1 MAVRLAQIPIADI
14 CSELEDASTLIKAYN
29 GNIDDAHDTLF
40 RSWCTR
46 LSAGFANATSANCR
60 RLTASINLGPWTDAQ
75 KDDLIDIISKQKST
89 AKIPRRP
96 GQLCLHFENL
106 MLADSLVKCK
116 DPTRFTQ
123 NGRLS
128 VIASCARS
136 INLINPCEKTRF
148 HMVEILAYCEDNW
161 EYAQKEVQRL
171 MTKLKEYIQCSKVKN
186 HLPYLEEFPFS
197 ANELPK
203 ELQIHAYGAEDNLP
217 LVVHMPGVDGILN
230 GRKKR
235 GRDKVETLEWMKH
248 VPEEHRAKVI
258 GLVNKPTSTS
268 SHTAI
273 DGCSRLGMPTADMFR
288 YGVPVKSEGGR
299 YVKAEA
305 RVLPLIAPKIEEDA
319 IDHEQDEP
327 PDSADTSIID
337 MEQAMV
343 SAFGT
348 AKKIMRRP
356 AAAAAKAAPVKK
368 RPAGKIDMTHIFA
381 RLRARRPIGSLK
393 CFTSRAY
400 HPVRA
405 LAIKNGFSM
414 DEAKAMAH
422 EASSKASKMH
432 AHLS

>member
-1 MAVRLAQIPIADI
+1 MA
-14 CSELEDASTLIKAYN
+14 
-29 GNIDDAHDTLF
+29 
-40 RSWCTR
+40 
-46 LSAGFANATSANCR
+46 
-60 RLTASINLGPWTDAQ
+60 
-75 KDDLIDIISKQKST
+75 
-89 AKIPRRP
+89 
-96 GQLCLHFENL
+96 
-106 MLADSLVKCK
+106 
-116 DPTRFTQ
+116 
-123 NGRLS
+123 
-128 VIASCARS
+128 ARAWA
-136 INLINPCEKTRF
+136 C
-148 HMVEILAYCEDNW
+148 
-161 EYAQKEVQRL
+161 QRL
-171 MTKLKEYIQCSKVKN
+171 IC
-186 HLPYLEEFPFS
+186 
-197 ANELPK
+197 
-203 ELQIHAYGAEDNLP
+203 
-217 LVVHMPGVDGILN
+217 
-230 GRKKR
+230 
-235 GRDKVETLEWMKH
+235 
-248 VPEEHRAKVI
+248 
-258 GLVNKPTSTS
+258 
-268 SHTAI
+268 
-273 DGCSRLGMPTADMFR
+273 FR

-305 RVLPLIAPKIEEDA
+305 RVLPSIAPKIEEDA

-343 SAFGT
+343 SAFGTAKKIMRRPAAAKVVKKEPVMKRCT